1 MKDAEQRNRFFREY
15 RDHSKALAKVILE
28 GFGNDSGIFGLCKYD
43 NGKFQR
49 NNPKIPEI
57 ENIGLA
63 TEHLKNGYAD
73 IWGRKE
79 KAEKVAIDAYDNIE
93 NLINQYE
100 KIVSDSIPKSFFIA
114 RNDEYSPDTPD
125 FLNFYHKSLF
135 NMLLFNE
142 ITYRLQGKTILSPAV
157 YEENIK
163 TKDNKGYDTS
173 LSKHLLLHRGGRF
186 AVGDEHSIKYLLEI
200 FDSLV
205 SKQSLE
211 ELVKKYYEL
220 KTKIDTN
227 TTIDNFYIEIQ
238 GIWTK
243 ISQEGNVL
251 LGKCKMCPKKNF
263 FDYFLRQLR

>member
-1 MKDAEQRNRFFREY
+1 MKQRNQFFREY
-15 RDHSKALAKVILE
+15 RDHSKVLAKVILE

-43 NGKFQR
+43 NGKLQR

-63 TEHLKNGYAD
+63 REHLKNGYVG
-73 IWGRKE
+73 IWSKKE
-79 KAEKVAIDAYDNIE
+79 EAEKVAVGAYDNIE

-100 KIVSDSIPKSFFIA
+100 KIVSDSIPRSFFIA
-114 RNDEYSPDTPD
+114 RNDGYSPDTPD
-125 FLNFYHKSLF
+125 FLNFYHKNLF

-163 TKDNKGYDTS
+163 TKDNKGYETS
-173 LSKHLLLHRGGRF
+173 VRKHLLLHRGSRI
-186 AVGDEHSIKYLLEI
+186 AVGDEQSIKYLLEI

-205 SKQSLE
+205 SKQSVE
-211 ELVKKYYEL
+211 EIVKKYYEL
-220 KTKIDTN
+220 KNKIDMN

-238 GIWTK
+238 AICRK
-243 ISQEGNVL
+243 ISQEGDVL
-251 LGKCKMCPKKNF
+251 LGKCKLCPKKNF
-263 FDYFLRQLR
+263 FDYLKHVCKI